1 MKSLQESSGLRL
13 ITLCALYIAQ
23 GVPFGFLTITLA
35 AYLAERGVSSG
46 DIGHLAAM
54 CSLPWALK
62 WIWGPVI
69 DRFTFDKLRMGR
81 RRPWILIAQ
90 SLMMFT
96 VIFVIFVPDLTSS
109 VRTLGWIMFIH
120 NIFASL
126 QDVSAD
132 ALAVDMLTESER
144 GRANGMMYGSSYF
157 GAFLGGAC
165 LGWVTSQYGLV
176 VAMTVQLYMLG
187 IIMMAPLLL
196 KEHPSNRRFPW
207 SKVGGDLPAIDEE
220 ESNASLGIL
229 MKHLF
234 KAFTL
239 RSPLIAAGLAILV
252 SIGSSVLLAVFVTHM
267 TQELGW
273 TQEEY
278 SSVIGGSAVFFGL
291 GGSIVG
297 GFLADKVGQKRLA
310 AIASVLLG
318 ILWLAYAATES
329 HWVNKSYLSYM
340 AYAQE
345 FLISVMTVSLFSL
358 FMSVSWPVVAGTQ
371 FTAYMA
377 LLNMSRTIGSWLT
390 GLLEGTPVPTLF
402 IGAGILQICLISL
415 LWFIDPG
422 QTRRVL
428 GEGHGET
435 GEPGETEPAVG

>member
-1 MKSLQESSGLRL
+1 MKSLEESPGLRL

-23 GVPFGFLTITLA
+23 GIPFGFLTITLA
-35 AYLAERGVSSG
+35 AYLAERNVSAG

-81 RRPWILIAQ
+81 RRPWILLAQ
-90 SLMMFT
+90 SLMMIT
-96 VIFVIFVPDLTSS
+96 VIFVVFVPDLTAS

-132 ALAVDMLTESER
+132 ALAVDMLTEDER

-176 VAMTVQLYMLG
+176 TAMTVQLYMLG
-187 IIMMAPLLL
+187 MIMLAPLLL
-196 KEHPSNRRFPW
+196 KENPSNRRFPW
-207 SKVGGDLPAIDEE
+207 SKVGGDLPPAAEG
-220 ESNASLGIL
+220 ESNDSFGKLLGNL
-229 MKHLF
+229 L
-234 KAFTL
+234 KAFSL
-239 RSPLIAAGLAILV
+239 RAPLLAAGLAILV
-252 SIGSSVLLAVFVTHM
+252 SIGSSILLAIFVTHM
-267 TQELGW
+267 TQKLGW
-273 TQEEY
+273 TAEEY
-278 SSVIGGSAVFFGL
+278 TSLMGGSAVFFGL
-291 GGSIVG
+291 GGSIAG

-310 AIASVLLG
+310 AIALVLLG
-318 ILWLAYAATES
+318 VLWFTYASTEAS
-329 HWVNKSYLSYM
+329 WGNKNYLSYLV
-340 AYAQE
+340 YVQE
-345 FLISVMTVSLFSL
+345 FLISMMTVSLFSL

-377 LLNMSRTIGSWLT
+377 LMNMSRTIGSWLT
-390 GLLEGTPVPTLF
+390 GFVEGLPIPTLF
-402 IGAGILQICLISL
+402 IGAGILQISLISL
-415 LWFIDPG
+415 LWFIDPT

-428 GEGHGET
+428 GHGPGGPDGP
-435 GEPGETEPAVG
+435 GEPAAA